1 MYLLRSLPK
10 WRRDSPNQLND
21 GRTMGRFPAQRPS
34 MESKGYRQSS
44 PGRKGTIAG
53 VEVM

>member
-1 MYLLRSLPK
+1 MRSSVYPSRKRVSLI
-10 WRRDSPNQLND
+10 QLND
-21 GRTMGRFPAQRPS
+21 GRKTRAPS
-34 MESKGYRQSS
+34 ARLKKKSQGYRQSR

>member
-1 MYLLRSLPK
+1 MYCGVYPNGKRG
-10 WRRDSPNQLND
+10 SPIHLND
-21 GRTMGRFPAQRPS
+21 GRKKMAPCATPVH
-34 MESKGYRQSS
+34 ESQGYRQSR